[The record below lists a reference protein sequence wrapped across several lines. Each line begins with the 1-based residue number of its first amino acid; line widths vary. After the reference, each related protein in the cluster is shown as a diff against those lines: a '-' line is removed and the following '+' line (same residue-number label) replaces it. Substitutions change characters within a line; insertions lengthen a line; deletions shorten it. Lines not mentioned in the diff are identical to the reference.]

1 MHKLRTRLILSHIL
15 PLLVVLPIIG
25 VVLTYLLETQVL
37 LAGLANELERQ
48 ALLVA
53 ELADNYPLI
62 WSDPFQAQEFT
73 TRVAPYVSAQMTL
86 ITADGLLLA
95 TTDPQ
100 EQPNIGRI
108 ITVPGFAEV
117 LRSGAILR
125 IDYGQQR
132 GTGAADI
139 LVPVVLSNRVIG
151 VIRLTDPLSSLYERF
166 PRARTFI
173 FSVLAVGLLIGL
185 GVGLYLAFD
194 LERPITRSTEAIVR
208 MTQGQRLEQLTEQ
221 GPSEYRLLVRAF
233 NALSTQLQSLEK
245 ARLRLLA
252 NLVHEI
258 GRPLGALRS
267 AIQALTAGAT
277 EDTALREELLN
288 GMEAE
293 VTRMRHLLDDL
304 TQLYGQALGSLELD
318 RSPTAISPWLH
329 QTLSPWREEAL
340 EKDLRWEISVA
351 PDLPTL
357 TIDPDRLAQ
366 ALGNIVSNGIK
377 YTPPGGS
384 ITVSAAV
391 SPDTLQIA
399 VQDSGPGIE
408 PEEQLRIFEPFYRGP
423 SSRRFPQGMGLGLSI
438 ARDLVTAHNG
448 RIEVE
453 STPGKGSCFRI
464 VLPLQANG
472 VTESRSLVPDVIQ

>member
-1 MHKLRTRLILSHIL
+1 MHKLRTRLILSHVL

-73 TRVAPYVSAQMTL
+73 TRVDPYVSAQMTL

-95 TTDPQ
+95 TTNS
-100 EQPNIGRI
+100 EERPNIGRTI
-108 ITVPGFAEV
+108 AVPGFAEV
-117 LRSGAILR
+117 LRTGAILR
-125 IDYGQQR
+125 IDYGEQR

-139 LVPVVLSNRVIG
+139 LVPVILNNRVIG

-166 PRARTFI
+166 PRARTLI

-208 MTQGQRLEQLTEQ
+208 MTQGQRLEQLAEQ

-267 AIQALTAGAT
+267 AIQALAAGAT
-277 EDTALREELLN
+277 EDTTLREELLN

-304 TQLYGQALGSLELD
+304 TQLYGQALGPLELD
-318 RSPTAISPWLH
+318 RSPTEISSWLN
-329 QTLSPWREEAL
+329 QTLSPWREAAL
-340 EKDLRWEISVA
+340 GKDLRWQISLA

-357 TIDPDRLAQ
+357 SIDPDRLAQ
-366 ALGNIVSNGIK
+366 ALGNIVSNAIK
-377 YTPPGGS
+377 YTPPGGT
-384 ITVSAAV
+384 ITISAAI
-391 SPDTLQIA
+391 STDTLQIA
-399 VQDSGPGIE
+399 VQDSGPGI
-408 PEEQLRIFEPFYRGP
+408 PPKEQLRIFEPFYRGP
-423 SSRRFPQGMGLGLSI
+423 TSRRFPQGMGLGLTI
-438 ARDLVTAHNG
+438 ARDLITAHNG

-453 STPGKGSCFRI
+453 SVPGTGSCFRI
-464 VLPLQANG
+464 LLPL
-472 VTESRSLVPDVIQ
+472 

>member
-1 MHKLRTRLILSHIL
+1 MHKLRTRLILSHVL

-73 TRVAPYVSAQMTL
+73 TRVDPYVSAQMTL

-95 TTDPQ
+95 TTNS
-100 EQPNIGRI
+100 EERPNIGRTI
-108 ITVPGFAEV
+108 AVPGFAEV
-117 LRSGAILR
+117 LRTGAILR
-125 IDYGQQR
+125 IDYGEQR

-139 LVPVVLSNRVIG
+139 LVPVILNNRVIG

-166 PRARTFI
+166 PRARTLI

-208 MTQGQRLEQLTEQ
+208 MTQGQRLEQLAEQ

-267 AIQALTAGAT
+267 AIQALAAGAT
-277 EDTALREELLN
+277 EDTTLREELLN

-304 TQLYGQALGSLELD
+304 TQLYGQALGPLELD
-318 RSPTAISPWLH
+318 RSPTEISSWLN
-329 QTLSPWREEAL
+329 QTLSPWREAAL
-340 EKDLRWEISVA
+340 GKDLRWQISLA

-357 TIDPDRLAQ
+357 SIDPDRLAQ
-366 ALGNIVSNGIK
+366 ALGNIVSNAIK
-377 YTPPGGS
+377 YTPPGGT
-384 ITVSAAV
+384 ITISAAI
-391 SPDTLQIA
+391 STDTLQIA
-399 VQDSGPGIE
+399 VQDSGPGIA

-423 SSRRFPQGMGLGLSI
+423 TSRRFPQGMGLGLTI
-438 ARDLVTAHNG
+438 ARDLITAHNG

-453 STPGKGSCFRI
+453 SVPGTGSCFRI
-464 VLPLQANG
+464 LLPL
-472 VTESRSLVPDVIQ
+472 

>member
-1 MHKLRTRLILSHIL
+1 S
-15 PLLVVLPIIG
+15 
-25 VVLTYLLETQVL
+25 E
-37 LAGLANELERQ
+37 ER
-48 ALLVA
+48 
-53 ELADNYPLI
+53 
-62 WSDPFQAQEFT
+62 
-73 TRVAPYVSAQMTL
+73 
-86 ITADGLLLA
+86 
-95 TTDPQ
+95 
-100 EQPNIGRI
+100 PNIGRTI
-108 ITVPGFAEV
+108 AVPGFAEV
-117 LRSGAILR
+117 LRTGAILR
-125 IDYGQQR
+125 IDYGEQR

-139 LVPVVLSNRVIG
+139 LVPVILNNRVIG

-166 PRARTFI
+166 PRARTLI

-208 MTQGQRLEQLTEQ
+208 MTQGQRLEQLAEQ

-267 AIQALTAGAT
+267 AIQALAAGAT
-277 EDTALREELLN
+277 EDTTLREELLN

-304 TQLYGQALGSLELD
+304 TQLYGQALGPLELD
-318 RSPTAISPWLH
+318 RSPTEISSWLN
-329 QTLSPWREEAL
+329 QTLSPWREAAL
-340 EKDLRWEISVA
+340 GKDLRWQISLA

-357 TIDPDRLAQ
+357 SIDPDRLAQ
-366 ALGNIVSNGIK
+366 ALGNIVSNAIK
-377 YTPPGGS
+377 YTPSGGT
-384 ITVSAAV
+384 IAVSAAV
-391 SPDTLQIA
+391 SADTLQIA
-399 VQDSGPGIE
+399 VQDSGPGIA

-423 SSRRFPQGMGLGLSI
+423 TSRRFPQGMGLGLTI
-438 ARDLVTAHNG
+438 ARDLITAHNG

-453 STPGKGSCFRI
+453 SVPGNGSCFRI
-464 VLPLQANG
+464 LLPL
-472 VTESRSLVPDVIQ
+472 